1 MADKSSSPSSVGLE
15 IGATGCRITHG
26 RAGNIKKPFSD
37 IDLTMHELSP
47 SNPTGFRG
55 QLGFIEFTTDY
66 RLPRHIH
73 MSHDQQRLV
82 DERILILNGVGLV
95 ELAGEIFAVAP
106 GSLVTTVGG
115 VPHTF
120 TAAPAGVNL
129 PDGRV
134 STGTFT
140 MVYEYEEA
148 TAFFPTKSTEV
159 VSDVKE
165 YQRFEGPLEEI
176 RFPVMT
182 AEDVVKKAKVVF
194 DTEICSLTLA

>member
-1 MADKSSSPSSVGLE
+1 
-15 IGATGCRITHG
+15 
-26 RAGNIKKPFSD
+26 
-37 IDLTMHELSP
+37 
-47 SNPTGFRG
+47 
-55 QLGFIEFTTDY
+55 
-66 RLPRHIH
+66 